1 MMSSDRAQAPTPAS
15 PLTPRELEVLGLVAT
30 GLRSR
35 VVAARLGLREATV
48 RRHLY
53 NIYRKLGVANRV
65 AATTWYLENYR
76 DTTGTGG

>member
-1 MMSSDRAQAPTPAS
+1 MMSSGRGEAPKPAV

-35 VVAARLGLREATV
+35 VVATRLGMREATV

-53 NIYRKLGVANRV
+53 NVYRKLGVANRV

-76 DTTGTGG
+76 DTSGTGG